1 MAMKILVIM
10 VLDDY
15 AISDDGIGDDIH
27 DDDHIHDDDNIGDF
41 GINDNDMLTVH
52 NISGLNIFFFIISC
66 TSHRSKAYLS
76 KNSLSFECLSG
87 PRSSATPHH
96 G

>member
-27 DDDHIHDDDNIGDF
+27 DGDNIGGF
-41 GINDNDMLTVH
+41 GINDNYVDCDIKH
-52 NISGLNIFFFIISC
+52 IFYMSFFIISC